1 MHDDGERFGPI
12 LATLRRAVALLRE
25 ARIPFIVG
33 GSLAAWAR
41 GGPEVTNDL
50 DLMVRPS
57 DAERVLELLTEA
69 GMRAERPP
77 EEWLLKAWDGDV
89 LVDIIF
95 ETVEGEVT
103 DETIARGE
111 ELTVTSMAMNVMGLE
126 DMFVLRLKTL
136 NEHHLEYAG
145 LLKMARALREQV
157 EGGDGLGLRAHRRD
171 PGRRRGVVGNDD
183 RHARDGAVLA
193 RAVAGH
199 PDEAARVLTDPAGRW
214 GAADGTARRFAAD
227 ELAGLACEEG
237 VESRIVRE
245 KGGRRPW
252 EVTWGPHP
260 EERFASLPDRGWT
273 LLVQELNRHVP
284 DAALLLEHFS
294 FVPNVRV
301 DDVMVSFAAPG
312 GSVGPHLDS
321 YDVFLVQ
328 GQGERRWRFGNERA

>member
-1 MHDDGERFGPI
+1 MHDDEERFGPI

-25 ARIPFIVG
+25 AGIPFIVG

-57 DAERVLELLTEA
+57 DAERVLELLTQA
-69 GMRAERPP
+69 GMSPERPP

-103 DETIARGE
+103 DEVIARGE

-157 EGGDGLGLRAHRRD
+157 DWDAVRARVRHTPYGMAFFTILEGLDVVPRSAPDGEGGNG
-171 PGRRRGVVGNDD
+171 D
-183 RHARDGAVLA
+183 RVAV
-193 RAVAGH
+193 RPVEG
-199 PDEAARVLTDPAGRW
+199 PRS
-214 GAADGTARRFAAD
+214 GAA
-227 ELAGLACEEG
+227 L
-237 VESRIVRE
+237 
-245 KGGRRPW
+245 
-252 EVTWGPHP
+252 GP
-260 EERFASLPDRGWT
+260 SG
-273 LLVQELNRHVP
+273 
-284 DAALLLEHFS
+284 DAQ
-294 FVPNVRV
+294 R
-301 DDVMVSFAAPG
+301 
-312 GSVGPHLDS
+312 
-321 YDVFLVQ
+321 
-328 GQGERRWRFGNERA
+328 